1 MGPVCDFERV
11 SLYRQRKNLQLELDR
26 CPDRDGDKVASLHRS
41 RLQAE
46 IDRVSWQLETNY
58 RGNGRH

>member
-11 SLYRQRKNLQLELDR
+11 SLYRQRKNLQLELNR
-26 CPDRDGDKVASLHRS
+26 CPDLDGDKVASLHRS

-58 RGNGRH
+58 RGDGRH